1 MKIVIFRQLCDITDL
16 VKDCEIEKVKN
27 SAKQMPTCSV
37 QTVNFKEA
45 GVSLQVFNTSN
56 SFVALSPATVRSRH
70 DQ

>member
-27 SAKQMPTCSV
+27 AAKQMPTCSV

-45 GVSLQVFNTSN
+45 GVSLTTS
-56 SFVALSPATVRSRH
+56 LI
-70 DQ
+70 